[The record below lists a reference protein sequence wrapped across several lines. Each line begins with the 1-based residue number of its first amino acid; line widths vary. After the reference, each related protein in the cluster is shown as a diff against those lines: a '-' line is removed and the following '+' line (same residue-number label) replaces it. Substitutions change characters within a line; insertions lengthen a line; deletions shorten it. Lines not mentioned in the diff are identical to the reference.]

1 MIMPVF
7 KDFAGKRA
15 VVTGARGTMGSLMA
29 QTLAEQG
36 AEVFALDLE
45 APELDGCTGLAVD
58 VRDRSAIEAAAKQAE
73 GASLIVNC
81 HGLQIR
87 AGAMAA
93 QDSDFTQIFD
103 VNVGGAWRVAQ
114 IFGAPLLESGG
125 AIVNITSI
133 NGILAA
139 RTGALYGAS
148 KAALNHMTRILAL
161 EMSPAV
167 RVNAVAPTVVRSG
180 MTEDLFQ
187 RPDYEPSKIEAIPLR
202 RVATAEDIVAATM
215 FLLSDASRMIT
226 GQVLAVDGGI
236 SLP

>member
-1 MIMPVF
+1 MSIPVF
-7 KDFAGKRA
+7 ADLAGQRA
-15 VVTGARGTMGSLMA
+15 VVTGAGGTIGRGIAAALA
-29 QTLAEQG
+29 QQG
-36 AEVFALDLE
+36 AEVFALDLQ
-45 APELDGCTGLAVD
+45 APQLAGCTGMAAD
-58 VRDRSAIEAAAKQAE
+58 VRDRTAIERVAETAA
-73 GASLIVNC
+73 GATLIVNC
-81 HGLQIR
+81 HGIQIR

-93 QDSDFTQIFD
+93 GDADFAAIFD
-103 VNVGGAWRVAQ
+103 VNVGGAWRIAQ
-114 IFGAPLLESGG
+114 TLGAPLMRSGG
-125 AIVNITSI
+125 AIVNVTSI

-148 KAALNHMTRILAL
+148 KAALNHLTRILAL

-187 RPDYEPSKIEAIPLR
+187 SPGYEASKVEAIPLR
-202 RVATAEDIVAATM
+202 RIATAEDVAAAAL